1 MSSAKWSHLN
11 RPLGYEIARL
21 LIDAE
26 LSFSE
31 IKEALLYTDINDNE
45 INRILDRQVDGEDVF
60 LIPKTRGGTKYT
72 LNREMFSEDDVAK
85 IHNRAQARLAD
96 NLEQNNRTGTE
107 EEINIDE
114 KEENPTKH
122 IDAKNME
129 SKFV

>member
-21 LIDAE
+21 LIGAE

-31 IKEALLYTDINDNE
+31 IKQTLLYTDVNDNE
-45 INRILDRQVDGEDVF
+45 INRILTGKVNGEDVF
-60 LIPKTRGGTKYT
+60 IIPMTRGGTKYT
-72 LNREMFSEDDVAK
+72 LNREMFSEDDIAK

-96 NLEQNNRTGTE
+96 NLGENHRTEPEEENRTEG
-107 EEINIDE
+107 

-122 IDAKNME
+122 IDAENME